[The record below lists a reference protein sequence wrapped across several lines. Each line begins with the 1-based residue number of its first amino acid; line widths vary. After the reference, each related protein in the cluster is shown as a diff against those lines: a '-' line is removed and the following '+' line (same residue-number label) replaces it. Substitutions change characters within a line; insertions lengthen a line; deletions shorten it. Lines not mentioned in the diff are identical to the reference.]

1 MLNTFLA
8 TLKPMLMLFLCIA
21 VGFVA
26 RKAKLLPE
34 NAGKVMA
41 KMETWIFCPALG
53 FITMAKSFTVAKIQA
68 HATNLLLSC
77 LGVAVS
83 LSLAIL
89 LARFFAKRGS
99 EEHGV
104 YKYALTVGNGG
115 YVGDPLVLAL
125 FASVGLGFYKTF
137 YLPLNILIYTWGI
150 SVLVPSGQNKGNI
163 FKKLL
168 NAPTVGLLIGM
179 VVGITGLGKLIV
191 PSADMTVL
199 EPLMENGK
207 VVIENGKTV
216 YQEVV
221 KDLDTNFFEATLNTL
236 KSCMGP
242 VAMLLCGFTVAGYP
256 MKEMLTQKKVY
267 IASILR
273 LFVLPAIII
282 AVLFGVKTLVN
293 LAFHTE
299 IDNNVLFLAFFA
311 YATPLGL
318 NTIVYPEAFG
328 GNPKTGASMALI
340 SHTLCVLS
348 IPLMFALMT
357 AIFGKPIFA

>member
-150 SVLVPSGQNKGNI
+150 SVLVPNGQNKGNI

-179 VVGITGLGKLIV
+179 VVGITGLGSLIV
-191 PSADMTVL
+191 P
-199 EPLMENGK
+199 
-207 VVIENGKTV
+207 IEAGT
-216 YQEVV
+216 
-221 KDLDTNFFEATLNTL
+221 DIDSNFFEATLNTL

-299 IDNNVLFLAFFA
+299 IDNSVLFLAFFA

-357 AIFGKPIFA
+357 TIFGKPIFT

>member
-1 MLNTFLA
+1 MFIKTFVA
-8 TLKPMLMLFLCIA
+8 TLNPMLTLFLCIA
-21 VGFVA
+21 VGFIA

-53 FITMAKSFTVAKIQA
+53 FITMAKSFTVKNIGKN
-68 HATNLLLSC
+68 ATSLLFSC

-83 LSLAIL
+83 LSLALL
-89 LARFFAKRGS
+89 LARFFAKKGTL
-99 EEHGV
+99 EHGV

-150 SVLVPSGQNKGNI
+150 SVLVPHSGKKESI

-179 VVGITGLGKLIV
+179 LVGITGLGALLFPEGKD
-191 PSADMTVL
+191 PNFL
-199 EPLMENGK
+199 ES
-207 VVIENGKTV
+207 T
-216 YQEVV
+216 
-221 KDLDTNFFEATLNTL
+221 LDSL

-256 MKEMLTQKKVY
+256 LKEMLTKKKVY
-267 IASILR
+267 VASLLR

-293 LAFHTE
+293 LVFHTAV
-299 IDNNVLFLAFFA
+299 DNDVLFLAFFA

-328 GNPKTGASMALI
+328 GDPKTGASMALI
-340 SHTLCVLS
+340 SHTLCVIS
-348 IPLMFALMT
+348 IPLMLALMT
-357 AIFGKPIFA
+357 AIFGEPIFA